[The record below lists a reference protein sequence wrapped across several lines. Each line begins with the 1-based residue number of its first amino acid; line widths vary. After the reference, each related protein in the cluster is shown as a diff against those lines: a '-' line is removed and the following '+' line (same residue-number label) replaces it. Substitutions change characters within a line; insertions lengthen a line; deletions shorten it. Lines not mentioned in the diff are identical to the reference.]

1 EPTGE
6 RSTLGL
12 LLVPSSWR
20 QQDSFQAVARTS
32 GSSRSVNLSGN
43 LSLSASQALAC
54 SSSRLATSSRY
65 WSRLSNLGTTPLS
78 ASAGGT
84 LLACAVGS
92 SQDPARRRPLANCC
106 STCAMAGVVEAGSM
120 EASSPNSSRNS
131 GSTSS
136 GNGVK
141 LAGASSDSSR
151 R

>member
-6 RSTLGL
+6 RKTLGL
-12 LLVPSSWR
+12 LLEPSSWR

-65 WSRLSNLGTTPLS
+65 WSRLSSLGTMPLS

-84 LLACAVGS
+84 LLAWAVGS
-92 SQDPARRRPLANCC
+92 SQDPARRRPLAICC
-106 STCAMAGVVEAGSM
+106 ITCAMAGMEGAGSVLV
-120 EASSPNSSRNS
+120 SNP
-131 GSTSS
+131 
-136 GNGVK
+136 
-141 LAGASSDSSR
+141 
-151 R
+151 